1 MTLGKEREKRE
12 KRGKKK
18 VQNKS
23 NIYKVK
29 TYNLRF
35 TFKIDKK
42 KLILTKSIRVKE
54 NWIQFLFERNPR
66 AKKYEQKLETET
78 IKEN

>member
-1 MTLGKEREKRE
+1 M
-12 KRGKKK
+12 
-18 VQNKS
+18 
-23 NIYKVK
+23 K

-54 NWIQFLFERNPR
+54 NWIEFLFERNPR
-66 AKKYEQKLETET
+66 AKKYEQKLETEA

>member
-1 MTLGKEREKRE
+1 M
-12 KRGKKK
+12 
-18 VQNKS
+18 
-23 NIYKVK
+23 K
-29 TYNLRF
+29 THNLRF

-54 NWIQFLFERNPR
+54 NWIQFLFERNPS
-66 AKKYEQKLETET
+66 AKKYEQKLETEN

>member
-1 MTLGKEREKRE
+1 MTLGKEREKR
-12 KRGKKK
+12 KKK

-42 KLILTKSIRVKE
+42 
-54 NWIQFLFERNPR
+54 N
-66 AKKYEQKLETET
+66 
-78 IKEN
+78 